1 MRHVNMAKRIQSF
14 AATFLC
20 FAIVLCSFSG
30 CGAQE
35 PEKIEYLIGVSQANM
50 RESWRLALTKELKE
64 EAAKHPGVRLI
75 FTDATQNS
83 EKQIADMK
91 RLLDCGVDLLIVSPC
106 DVKKIT
112 PVVSKVYQSIP
123 VIVMDRVVEGY
134 DYSLFIGPDNR
145 SIGKQAGK
153 SVIGMLGGSPANVL
167 EICGSE
173 NSQMS
178 AERSNGF
185 QSILSQRKD
194 LDIKKISIENESRD
208 STEDFLLAHKDQL
221 NGIRAIFA
229 HNDYM
234 ALGACRAVQRLGL
247 GNIQIIGVDGFTGDN
262 DGIGLVQKGMIDE
275 TITCPTG
282 GREAIQYSMD
292 ILQKAAGVP
301 KQIILQSHS
310 VTKQNISQ
318 YLASLNKVQTAP
330 EKTIR
335 IGYAQVGTESS
346 WRLANTES
354 IQNAAQDFGI
364 QLYYENANQSQVKQ
378 IEALRRFIAMKV
390 DVIVL
395 SPVIDSGWDEV
406 LKEAKAAGIPV
417 ILSDR
422 EITVKDDNLFSTF
435 IGADFVEE
443 GRRAMRWI
451 KDNVS
456 RNHAGLVKIMELQG
470 TVGASPS
477 VERKLGFEEILKEC
491 PDYRIVYSQS
501 GDFTYNGGKK
511 IVEEY
516 LKNHKWDINVL
527 FAHND
532 DMALGA
538 ADALTKN
545 GITPGKDVKIIS
557 IDGTKKA
564 LNAILNG
571 NLNCVVECNPLL
583 GPQLMKAVK
592 DLMSGKELPL
602 RIITDE
608 KVFTKENT
616 SLEIKSRKY

>member
-1 MRHVNMAKRIQSF
+1 MAKRVQNILAGLICLAVMLSQ
-14 AATFLC
+14 
-20 FAIVLCSFSG
+20 FSG
-30 CGAQE
+30 CAAQE
-35 PEKIEYLIGVSQANM
+35 PEKVEYLIGVSQANM

-64 EAAKHPGVRLI
+64 EAAKHPEIRLI
-75 FTDATQNS
+75 FTDATQDS

-91 RLLDCGVDLLIVSPC
+91 RLLACGVDLLIVSPC

-112 PVVSKVYQSIP
+112 PVVSGVYQSIP

-145 SIGKQAGK
+145 SIGKQAGE
-153 SVIGMLGGSPANVL
+153 SVVQMLGGKPGNVL
-167 EICGSE
+167 EVCGSE
-173 NSQMS
+173 SSQMS
-178 AERSNGF
+178 VERSDGF
-185 QSILSQRKD
+185 QNIISPRNEINV
-194 LDIKKISIENESRD
+194 KKISIENESRD
-208 STEDFLLAHKDQL
+208 STEDFLLEHKDEL
-221 NGIRAIFA
+221 RGIHIIFA

-234 ALGACRAVQRLGL
+234 ALGACRAVQKLGL
-247 GNIQIIGVDGFTGDN
+247 RNIRIIGVDGFTGEN

-282 GREAIQYSMD
+282 GSEAIRFSLD

-301 KQIILQSHS
+301 KQVILHSHK
-310 VTKQNISQ
+310 VTKENVNEFV
-318 YLASLNKVQTAP
+318 ANLNRAP
-330 EKTIR
+330 ATSPKTIR
-335 IGYAQVGTESS
+335 VGYAQVGTESA

-354 IQNAAQDFGI
+354 IQSAAREFGI
-364 QLYYENANQSQVKQ
+364 QLFYENADQSQKKQ
-378 IEALRRFIAMKV
+378 VEAVHKFITLKV
-390 DVIVL
+390 DVIVI

-406 LKEAKAAGIPV
+406 LREAKEAGIPV

-422 EITVKDDNLFSTF
+422 EITVQDDSLFSTF

-451 KDNVS
+451 EENVPS
-456 RNHAGLVKIMELQG
+456 KGTDPVRIMELQG

-477 VERKLGFEEILKEC
+477 AERKLGFEEILKENSN
-491 PDYRIVYSQS
+491 YKIVYSRS
-501 GDFTYNGGKK
+501 GDFTYEGGRQ
-511 IVEEY
+511 IVEDY
-516 LKNHKWDINVL
+516 LKNNKWDIDVL

-538 ADALTKN
+538 ADALKNN
-545 GITPGKDVKIIS
+545 GIVPGRDVKIIS
-557 IDGTKKA
+557 IDGTKNA

-571 NLNCVVECNPLL
+571 KLNCVVECNPLL
-583 GPQLMKAVK
+583 GPQLMKAIT
-592 DLMSGKELPL
+592 DLISGKELPL

-616 SLEIKSRKY
+616 AQQIASRKY